1 EGEVEAWKTMETA
14 EILSLT
20 DMQGMPVS
28 LVRLNIYDSF
38 FAYIADFPIGEHSWV
53 NITMDFPEED
63 MDKVREDITEMVST
77 FTREVSE
84 VPEANTSEP
93 APDTGVELFSLAVP
107 TAAAAALLLARKR
120 R

>member
-1 EGEVEAWKTMETA
+1 META

-63 MDKVREDITEMVST
+63 MDKVRGYHRDGEHFYKRGQRSA
-77 FTREVSE
+77 RSE
-84 VPEANTSEP
+84 Y
-93 APDTGVELFSLAVP
+93 
-107 TAAAAALLLARKR
+107 KR
-120 R
+120 ACSRHGS